1 MFSKHTFGA
10 RTYGHYRGYRE
21 PGISVPPM
29 TQKQW
34 RHFLQQ
40 MKRNKELRARRT
52 GLETGSHH
60 PPDNLAA
67 KQKILLSK
75 QWLTWRHPER
85 LNL

>member
-1 MFSKHTFGA
+1 MFSKHTIGA

-40 MKRNKELRARRT
+40 MKRNKELRARVLVSKRR
-52 GLETGSHH
+52 
-60 PPDNLAA
+60 
-67 KQKILLSK
+67 LL
-75 QWLTWRHPER
+75 T
-85 LNL
+85 